1 MVCKKKARL
10 LFKLPKYEINS
21 ESNDKTYF
29 IIFNIKIIKYNHYSK
44 VNKLLQLVKK
54 TTMENNEIEEK
65 IYDLERRVKH
75 LEAILQ
81 YQIRKEK
88 KRKDR

>member
-10 LFKLPKYEINS
+10 LFKLPKYKINS

-44 VNKLLQLVKK
+44 VNKLL
-54 TTMENNEIEEK
+54 
-65 IYDLERRVKH
+65 
-75 LEAILQ
+75 
-81 YQIRKEK
+81 
-88 KRKDR
+88 